1 MACFLLAFCFAKNRI
16 KINLRVRV
24 SRLVFN
30 VVVSVM
36 SSSLV
41 YLLWFV
47 FAPTLLG
54 KE

>member
-24 SRLVFN
+24 SRFVFI
-30 VVVSVM
+30 VVVAVL

-47 FAPTLLG
+47 FTPTLLG

>member
-1 MACFLLAFCFAKNRI
+1 MACFLLAFCFVKNRI

-24 SRLVFN
+24 SRFVFI
-30 VVVSVM
+30 VVVAVL

-47 FAPTLLG
+47 FSPTLLG